1 MRKIL
6 ILFISLLL
14 TPIYPSEAIING
26 ENGGFGITVTF
37 FKNKTDKVG
46 YCSGTIISPKIV
58 IASGHCESIAKGW
71 WVGRPDFSTN
81 NTFGRVS
88 VARTLSPYM
97 ASIAPNPPVDDIRI
111 VVLSQAMP
119 VRKIRIATEDQ
130 IKSWINT
137 GQEIYAIGYG
147 YNNTVGRYNPHP
159 YYIQGNLIRYTGNTA
174 TAQFTENT
182 GVCPGDS
189 GGSLISILD
198 DNIYYIG
205 AISYV
210 NFNMCDLNVPRERY
224 GNSTA
229 YIYSYYKSVLNRS

>member
-1 MRKIL
+1 MKKLL
-6 ILFISLLL
+6 IVFVSLLL
-14 TPIYPSEAIING
+14 LPIYPSQAVING
-26 ENGGFGITVTF
+26 DAGGFGVTVTF

-58 IASGHCESIAKGW
+58 IAAGHCEMIEAGW
-71 WVGRPDFSTN
+71 YVGRPDFSTR

-119 VRKIRIATEDQ
+119 VKKLKIATADQ

-137 GQEIYAIGYG
+137 GQSIYAIGYG
-147 YNNTVGRYNPHP
+147 YNNTSGIYNPSV
-159 YYIQGNLIRYTGNTA
+159 YSTEGKLVRYTGNTA
-174 TAQFTENT
+174 TTEFIENT
-182 GVCPGDS
+182 GICPGDS
-189 GGSLISILD
+189 GGSLITISD
-198 DNIYYIG
+198 STIYYIG
-205 AISYV
+205 SISYI

-224 GNSTA
+224 GNATS